1 MVETYKC
8 CEVYAFSAHVAFCVC
23 VCVCMCVCLC
33 VCMYVYLHP
42 HTSRGVT
49 NHVDS

>member
-23 VCVCMCVCLC
+23 VCVCVYVCVSVC
-33 VCMYVYLHP
+33 VYVCVSSSPYLQ
-42 HTSRGVT
+42 RC
-49 NHVDS
+49 N

>member
-23 VCVCMCVCLC
+23 VCVCLC

>member
-23 VCVCMCVCLC
+23 VCVFLC